1 MYTRRVRYCAP
12 VEFAKLETASLA
24 DVDEGYYY
32 GASCRNCNHSARL
45 DLLKLRAHVGDT
57 FPLVQIRKRLRCE
70 RCGSRL
76 VTIIFLAPNQKTG
89 NIAYLF
95 GQTPRE

>member
-1 MYTRRVRYCAP
+1 MYATHHRYCAS

-24 DVDEGYYY
+24 DVDESYHY
-32 GASCRNCNHSARL
+32 GASCRSCHHSARL
-45 DLLKLRAHVGDT
+45 DLRKLRTHYGDA

-95 GQTPRE
+95 GQTPRP